1 MSDSSSDLVN
11 VRGEIDAIDEKIID
25 LIGQRQAWVIEAGKL
40 KKNEEGVRAP
50 DRVEQVIG
58 KVRRLASEA
67 GASPDVVEKT
77 YRAMIS
83 AFIELELGVH
93 RETSS

>member
-40 KKNEEGVRAP
+40 KKNEA
-50 DRVEQVIG
+50 
-58 KVRRLASEA
+58 K
-67 GASPDVVEKT
+67 
-77 YRAMIS
+77 
-83 AFIELELGVH
+83 LGSH
-93 RETSS
+93 FPCRQETSRRGRARG